1 MIPVRDNLIKMKGS
15 LKVDNNIT
23 VPKKTIFSG
32 VQPSGN
38 LTIGN
43 YLGAI
48 KNWTTLQNEYNCI
61 YCVVDMHAI
70 TVRQVPADLR
80 RRTYETL
87 AIYIAAGLDP
97 EKNTLFVQ
105 SHVPQHAVLAWDLG
119 CFTMFGELS
128 RMTQFKDKSRSNADN
143 INSGLFTYPVLMAA
157 DILLYKTDLVPVGS
171 DQKQHLELARD
182 IAIRFN
188 SIFSDTFT
196 IPEGYIPKTGM
207 RIMSL
212 ADPTKK
218 MSKSD
223 ANPNAS
229 IGILDSKD
237 DIIRKF
243 KRAVTD
249 SDTTIR
255 YADGKDG
262 INNLM
267 NIYSCFTGKTYGEIE
282 KEFDGRGYGD
292 FKLAVGETV
301 ADSLSPLKTKFDTL
315 MKDKAYLEDIM
326 KNGAFSASRIA
337 ERTVS
342 KVHKKLGFVV
352 KS

>member
-1 MIPVRDNLIKMKGS
+1 ME
-15 LKVDNNIT
+15 NIT
-23 VPKKTIFSG
+23 EKKKTIFSG

-48 KNWTTLQNEYNCI
+48 KNWTVLQNDYNCI

-70 TVRQVPADLR
+70 TVRQVPAELR

-87 AIYIAAGLDP
+87 AVYIAAGLDP

-105 SHVPQHAVLAWDLG
+105 SHVPAHTVLSWDLG

-128 RMTQFKDKSRSNADN
+128 RMTQFKDKSQRNADN
-143 INSGLFTYPVLMAA
+143 INAGLFTYPVLMAA
-157 DILLYKTDLVPVGS
+157 DILLYQTDLVPVGS

-182 IAIRFN
+182 IAVRFN
-188 SIFSDTFT
+188 NTYSDTF
-196 IPEGYIPKTGM
+196 IVPEGYIPKTGM

-212 ADPTKK
+212 AEPTKK

-229 IGILDSKD
+229 VAILDSKD

-249 SDTTIR
+249 SDTVVR
-255 YADGKDG
+255 YAEGKDG

-267 NIYSCFTGKTYGEIE
+267 NIYSCFTGKTLEEIE
-282 KEFDGRGYGD
+282 REFDGKGYGD

-301 ADSLSPLKTKFDTL
+301 ADSLAPIRKRFDEL
-315 MKDKAYLEDIM
+315 MQDKKYLETVM
-326 KNGAFSASRIA
+326 KNGAETASRIA
-337 ERTVS
+337 YKTIA
-342 KVHKKLGFVV
+342 KVHRKLGYVTL
-352 KS
+352 

>member
-1 MIPVRDNLIKMKGS
+1 MENLTEK
-15 LKVDNNIT
+15 
-23 VPKKTIFSG
+23 KKTIFSG

-48 KNWTTLQNEYNCI
+48 KNWAELQNDYNCI

-87 AIYIAAGLDP
+87 AVYIAAGLDP

-105 SHVPQHAVLAWDLG
+105 SHVPAHTTLSWDLG

-128 RMTQFKDKSRSNADN
+128 RMTQFKDKSQRNADN
-143 INSGLFTYPVLMAA
+143 INAGLFTYPVLMAA
-157 DILLYKTDLVPVGS
+157 DILLYQTDLVPVGS

-182 IAIRFN
+182 IAVRFN
-188 SIFSDTFT
+188 NTYSDTF
-196 IPEGYIPKTGM
+196 IVPEGYIPKTGM

-212 ADPTKK
+212 AEPTKK

-229 IGILDSKD
+229 VAILDSKD

-249 SDTTIR
+249 SDTVVK

-267 NIYSCFTGKTYGEIE
+267 NIYSCFTGKTAEEIE
-282 KEFDGRGYGD
+282 REFEGKGYGD

-301 ADSLSPLKTKFDTL
+301 ADSLAPIRKKFDEL
-315 MKDKAYLEDIM
+315 MQDKKYLETVM
-326 KNGAFSASRIA
+326 KNGAESASRIA
-337 ERTVS
+337 YKTIA
-342 KVHKKLGFVV
+342 KVHRKLGYVTL
-352 KS
+352 